1 MEGGSAYVTLANF
14 SFSKSQQMQKII
26 VSSLAILICAGLGSV
41 LAWFALQP
49 LQLTG
54 VVSAIATVVLAMVLS
69 VALFAGG
76 IALAKAF
83 KILK

>member
-1 MEGGSAYVTLANF
+1 
-14 SFSKSQQMQKII
+14 MQKII
-26 VSSLAILICAGLGSV
+26 VSSLAILICAGLSSV

-54 VVSAIATVVLAMVLS
+54 VVSAIVTLILAMVLS

-76 IALAKAF
+76 IAVAKA
-83 KILK
+83 LKVLK